1 MRDGPADWH
10 GVLGPECTSRVPIAP
25 RGEGRRGGGLLTS
38 ENPRHGRSR
47 LHGARDRARTGVGRA
62 GRGAAAGPGRTPE
75 GTRPRGCRCRVG
87 GSRGV
92 VCCFGEGAV
101 EERSLGVLLRKQRPA
116 SSLVPRTGR
125 GAFSV
130 PHAGQVGGT
139 VCPRAASPGERSVPV
154 LRPCASTAGIPAS
167 AKIANCFS
175 GTCTAS
181 VAVPYPGQGALSAAI
196 TLQTSACFTERTH
209 SRSAEFQLLAS
220 TSTST
225 AGHASSDI
233 MCQSPGPPENL
244 EQDFLNCCFLFR
256 LYVPAWRC
264 CPIDSC
270 NKHPLKLRDCL

>member
-1 MRDGPADWH
+1 MKIHVTGVRDFTAPGTGLAQASGGRVAEPRQAPAGP
-10 GVLGPECTSRVPIAP
+10 R
-25 RGEGRRGGGLLTS
+25 
-38 ENPRHGRSR
+38 
-47 LHGARDRARTGVGRA
+47 RARAREA
-62 GRGAAAGPGRTPE
+62 AAAGWGV
-75 GTRPRGCRCRVG
+75 VG
-87 GSRGV
+87 GLSAALGK
-92 VCCFGEGAV
+92 GLW
-101 EERSLGVLLRKQRPA
+101 RSEVWGSFSERKQRPA